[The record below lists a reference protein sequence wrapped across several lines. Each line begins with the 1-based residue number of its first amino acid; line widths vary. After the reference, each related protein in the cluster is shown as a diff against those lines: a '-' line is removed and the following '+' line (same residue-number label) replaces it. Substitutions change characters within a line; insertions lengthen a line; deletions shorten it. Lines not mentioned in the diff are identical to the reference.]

1 MWLGSSVC
9 VGVRACVRVCVNR
22 LSIFY
27 QNKEA
32 QHLTR
37 TDYVNDVLAAPIH
50 LGFEVC
56 VRACGFVHGC
66 VLVAIRFE
74 LIPFLQLAAL
84 QAFGHHTVSDGQNIY
99 LFNASF
105 QLEQIFQLIVIAAKD
120 YAQSFILIIDNNRIT
135 FYFILFFFILLW
147 WPGCFKVQQE
157 SLLVRRVINKP
168 VVQPDCQNRCI
179 LLQVQK
185 LLHTLSKVFRHCAH
199 METVH
204 TTAAATRL
212 RWKLILEFF
221 L

>member
-9 VGVRACVRVCVNR
+9 VGVRACVRVCVCVNR

-147 WPGCFKVQQE
+147 
-157 SLLVRRVINKP
+157 
-168 VVQPDCQNRCI
+168 
-179 LLQVQK
+179 
-185 LLHTLSKVFRHCAH
+185 
-199 METVH
+199 
-204 TTAAATRL
+204 
-212 RWKLILEFF
+212 
-221 L
+221 